1 MCLLFLILAS
11 NKLVCSGMWRAVFFA
26 VFLGAKHCR
35 QYPCFLCCK
44 DSDFVSKMQM
54 CGNISGKLLLINY
67 NQRVPAV
74 VLLDKNAIENPLVDN
89 YIKLSCFSY

>member
-11 NKLVCSGMWRAVFFA
+11 NKLVCSGMWRAVFFV

-54 CGNISGKLLLINY
+54 CGNISGKILLINY

-89 YIKLSCFSY
+89 YIK